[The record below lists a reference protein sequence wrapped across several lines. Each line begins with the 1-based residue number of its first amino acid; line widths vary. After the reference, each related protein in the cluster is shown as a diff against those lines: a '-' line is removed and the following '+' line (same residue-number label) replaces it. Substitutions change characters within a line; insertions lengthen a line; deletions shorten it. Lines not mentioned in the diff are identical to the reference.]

1 MPQPPALMPLSE
13 ADYDA
18 IQDAVM
24 ETMRGRWFL
33 AEYARRNR
41 HADTKVLL
49 AALDRIETS
58 ITSGRPAE
66 PDSRI
71 RVDIVEMS
79 QAIART
85 KAEIA
90 AIKPDSEH
98 HGKFGEATEEL
109 DSIVLATESAT
120 SQILAAAEQI
130 QETAWTLREQ
140 GLDPTTCDLI
150 DARATDLYTACSFQD
165 LTGQRTRK
173 IIQVLRYLEGRIN
186 AMIDIWGPGGTEH
199 AARAGAAAPP
209 PSLLNGPSRPGHG
222 LDQGDVDMV
231 MGPAAAADSTAARP
245 AEAEI
250 EPVTA
255 APPMEAGHAGSPPV
269 AEAASEP
276 DTLASTLDEQTP
288 PGMAPDPAAPA
299 LEPEGDTQASP
310 PLQPGDTGSAVDE
323 PALAGDTPRRRDDE
337 AAGRDP
343 LASFNALSADEK
355 IALFS

>member
-1 MPQPPALMPLSE
+1 MMPLSE

-33 AEYARRNR
+33 SEYARRNR

-58 ITSGRPAE
+58 ITSGRSTE

-71 RVDIVEMS
+71 RGDIVEMS

-173 IIQVLRYLEGRIN
+173 IIQVLNYLEGRIN
-186 AMIDIWGPGGTEH
+186 AMMDIWGLGGTEH
-199 AARAGAAAPP
+199 AARAGAAAP
-209 PSLLNGPSRPGHG
+209 SLLNGPARPGQG

-231 MGPAAAADSTAARP
+231 MGPAAAAESMAARP
-245 AEAEI
+245 VE
-250 EPVTA
+250 A
-255 APPMEAGHAGSPPV
+255 APKPAPVAPQTETESPPV
-269 AEAASEP
+269 AESASAPDALAPAPDELAPIGVASEP
-276 DTLASTLDEQTP
+276 T
-288 PGMAPDPAAPA
+288 APA

-310 PLQPGDTGSAVDE
+310 PLQPSDTGPAADE
-323 PALAGDTPRRRDDE
+323 PALGGDTPRRRDEE

>member
-1 MPQPPALMPLSE
+1 MMPLNE

-58 ITSGRPAE
+58 ITSGRSAE

-71 RVDIVEMS
+71 RGDIVEMS

-140 GLDPTTCDLI
+140 GLDATTCDLI

-173 IIQVLRYLEGRIN
+173 IIQVLNYLEGRIN
-186 AMIDIWGPGGTEH
+186 AMMDIWGLGGTEH
-199 AARAGAAAPP
+199 AARAGAAPL
-209 PSLLNGPSRPGHG
+209 SLLNGPARPGQG

-231 MGPAAAADSTAARP
+231 MGPAAAAESTVARP
-245 AEAEI
+245 LDTDPEPATVAPQTETESPSLAE
-250 EPVTA
+250 TA
-255 APPMEAGHAGSPPV
+255 SAP
-269 AEAASEP
+269 AA
-276 DTLASTLDEQTP
+276 LAPALDEQTP
-288 PGMAPDPAAPA
+288 TGMAPEPAVPA
-299 LEPEGDTQASP
+299 LEPDTQASP
-310 PLQPGDTGSAVDE
+310 PLQPSDTGSGADE
-323 PALAGDTPRRRDDE
+323 PALGGETPRRRDDE

>member
-1 MPQPPALMPLSE
+1 MPLNE
-13 ADYDA
+13 ADYEA

-33 AEYARRNR
+33 TEYARRNR

-58 ITSGRPAE
+58 ITSGRSAE

-71 RVDIVEMS
+71 RGDIVEMS

-173 IIQVLRYLEGRIN
+173 IIQVLNYLEGRIN
-186 AMIDIWGPGGTEH
+186 AMMDIWGLGGTEH

-209 PSLLNGPSRPGHG
+209 SLLNGPARPGQG

-231 MGPAAAADSTAARP
+231 MGPAAAADSTARP
-245 AEAEI
+245 VEAEI
-250 EPVTA
+250 APVTA
-255 APPMEAGHAGSPPV
+255 TPQTETEDAGSPLLAETASGPDLSRAAEEPTPAGTAPEPV
-269 AEAASEP
+269 
-276 DTLASTLDEQTP
+276 
-288 PGMAPDPAAPA
+288 APA

-310 PLQPGDTGSAVDE
+310 PLQPSDTGSSADE
-323 PALAGDTPRRRDDE
+323 PALAGTTPRRRDDE
-337 AAGRDP
+337 TAGRDP